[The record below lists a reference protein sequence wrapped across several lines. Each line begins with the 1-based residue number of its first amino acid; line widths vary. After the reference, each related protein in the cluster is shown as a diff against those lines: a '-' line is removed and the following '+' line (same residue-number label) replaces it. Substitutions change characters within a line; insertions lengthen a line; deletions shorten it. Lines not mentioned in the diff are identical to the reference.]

1 MCIFVYMIFLTGGTG
16 LVGSHILM
24 MLIQDNI
31 SVKALKRS
39 SSRLE
44 VCRKVFSYHNL
55 EHKFGEIQW
64 CDGDINDII
73 SLENHMKDCETI
85 VHAAALVSFNKSDL
99 EILRKVNIEG
109 TANVMNTALN
119 FKYKRCIYISSVATL
134 SREINFQNV
143 DESCYFEPHK
153 DTSNYAFT
161 KYYAE
166 QEVWRASNEGI
177 DVVILNPSIILGP
190 GDWDKGSSKIFQRI
204 FNGLKFY
211 STGSSGYVDVID
223 VAQIAKSLIFSNIKN
238 ERFILNGINIKFKEA
253 FNLIADELNVERA
266 HIKVTPF
273 LKELAWRLEIAR
285 SFLTG
290 NRPLLTKETAN
301 SAMKN
306 VSYSSEKVK
315 EKLKYEFISFDKT
328 VKDCCRFYKQDLV

>member
-119 FKYKRCIYISSVATL
+119 FKYK
-134 SREINFQNV
+134 
-143 DESCYFEPHK
+143 
-153 DTSNYAFT
+153 
-161 KYYAE
+161 
-166 QEVWRASNEGI
+166 
-177 DVVILNPSIILGP
+177 
-190 GDWDKGSSKIFQRI
+190 
-204 FNGLKFY
+204 
-211 STGSSGYVDVID
+211 
-223 VAQIAKSLIFSNIKN
+223 
-238 ERFILNGINIKFKEA
+238 
-253 FNLIADELNVERA
+253 
-266 HIKVTPF
+266 
-273 LKELAWRLEIAR
+273 
-285 SFLTG
+285 
-290 NRPLLTKETAN
+290 
-301 SAMKN
+301 
-306 VSYSSEKVK
+306 
-315 EKLKYEFISFDKT
+315 
-328 VKDCCRFYKQDLV
+328 